1 MLIIRFNYWTHCT
14 VHRLIILGAMLL
26 IMTISPVLTH
36 RCSGGQAGLTDTYKL
51 SGTTCMLSS
60 PPETPRLSLQPWPQE
75 FLLFCGCLLSHFSHA
90 WLFVTQWPV
99 ACQAPLSMGFSRQEN
114 WSGLPF
120 PRPEDL
126 PNPGIKPMSLDISCI
141 GEQILYP

>member
-1 MLIIRFNYWTHCT
+1 MHAL
-14 VHRLIILGAMLL
+14 
-26 IMTISPVLTH
+26 
-36 RCSGGQAGLTDTYKL
+36 
-51 SGTTCMLSS
+51 LSS
-60 PPETPRLSLQPWPQE
+60 RSTQTQPTTLAPKE
-75 FLLFCGCLLSHFSHA
+75 FLLFCGCLLSYFSHA
-90 WLFVTQWPV
+90 RLFVTQWPV

-141 GEQILYP
+141 GKKILYT